1 MSRGAAIRYGI
12 SMKLSFWLKRPLT
25 EQDRVAAALE
35 TAAYMR
41 WVETREKRS
50 PADTAVDLYIKGIL
64 DRKHLKTT
72 SDDLKMIAVLALSTN
87 LDLVHAFITSTKF
100 ILITHYPQPPRCGT
114 KQEHAAVSAGL
125 NDGAQQGAISKGA
138 QRGPVC
144 CSLRNRGSVPG
155 GGDALA
161 LAIRLCLPGLRRAAS
176 QLRQDPGALPV
187 YRLSAADI
195 RDRRNDF
202 RSSQGAAVHLVSRG
216 PEIAP
221 WAQRNSH
228 PASTVVSDGLH
239 CFTGVGNAGCVHQPI
254 ITGSG
259 RKAALN
265 PAFKWVNTTLG
276 NIKSAITGTYRTI
289 RHKHVPRYLAEFEY
303 RFNRRY
309 DLAAMMPRLGYVAVR
324 TPPMPYRLLKLA
336 EDHA

>member
-1 MSRGAAIRYGI
+1 MARNKVQFQKGLSEVQFAVLYGTEDQCREAVMRWRWPSGFVCPVCAGEHHSFVKTRALYQCTACRRQTSVIAGTIFAATKVPLCTWFRAMYHLTQNKGGI
-12 SMKLSFWLKRPLT
+12 SSIELGRRLGVTQTTAWKIKHKLMQAMMERDATKRLT
-25 EQDRVAAALE
+25 GRIEIDDAYLGGERNGGKRGRGSPGKTPIVAA
-35 TAAYMR
+35 
-41 WVETREKRS
+41 VETTPEGK
-50 PADTAVDLYIKGIL
+50 P
-64 DRKHLKTT
+64 
-72 SDDLKMIAVLALSTN
+72 
-87 LDLVHAFITSTKF
+87 
-100 ILITHYPQPPRCGT
+100 
-114 KQEHAAVSAGL
+114 
-125 NDGAQQGAISKGA
+125 
-138 QRGPVC
+138 
-144 CSLRNRGSVPG
+144 
-155 GGDALA
+155 
-161 LAIRLCLPGLRRAAS
+161 IRLKLRRVK
-176 QLRQDPGALPV
+176 GF
-187 YRLSAADI
+187 
-195 RDRRNDF
+195 RR
-202 RSSQGAAVHLVSRG
+202 A
-216 PEIAP
+216 EIATL
-221 WAQRNSH
+221 AQRNFH

-289 RHKHVPRYLAEFEY
+289 RDKHVPRYLAEFEY